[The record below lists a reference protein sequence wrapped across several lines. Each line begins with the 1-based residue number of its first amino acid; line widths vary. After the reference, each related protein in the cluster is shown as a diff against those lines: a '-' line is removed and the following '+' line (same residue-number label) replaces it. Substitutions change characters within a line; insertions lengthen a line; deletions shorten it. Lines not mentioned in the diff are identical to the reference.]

1 MDAVAKFIIDA
12 AEQIVPWMLGT
23 LLAVGVF
30 LTIRLRFVQVLR
42 FPEAVRSMTARSQAG
57 ASGALAPFQAF
68 MTALAGS
75 IGTGNIAGVATAIV
89 KGGPGALFWI
99 WVYGFLAM
107 AIKFAEA
114 SLGLHYRVARGEQ
127 VLSGPMYYL
136 RDGLK
141 APWLA
146 WLFAL
151 IAGVACLF
159 TTPFTQPNSVALVIN
174 SEFGVP
180 KLAVGI
186 VLAIL
191 TWLVIVRGVKS
202 IGAAAEMLSPLK
214 VGLYLTGGAVVIGS
228 HITRLPE
235 VLALVVREAFSTQA
249 ASGALFGLAMM
260 NALRYGVAR
269 GVYANEAGY
278 GTAAV
283 AYGTAKSSHPEQQG
297 LNAVMEAF
305 IISFITSSISALAI
319 LLTDVWTSGA
329 TSSAAVAQA
338 FNASMPTVGGWMVAV
353 SVFLFGYTTLIGW
366 SYYGEQFL
374 EYLFGVRI
382 VMPYRWVFCLLIPLG
397 AVAEVEVVWAWGD
410 VLNGLQIFPNV
421 IGLVGLSGVAAGYAR
436 TRRTPADL

>member
-1 MDAVAKFIIDA
+1 
-12 AEQIVPWMLGT
+12 
-23 LLAVGVF
+23 
-30 LTIRLRFVQVLR
+30 
-42 FPEAVRSMTARSQAG
+42 
-57 ASGALAPFQAF
+57 
-68 MTALAGS
+68 
-75 IGTGNIAGVATAIV
+75 
-89 KGGPGALFWI
+89 
-99 WVYGFLAM
+99 
-107 AIKFAEA
+107 
-114 SLGLHYRVARGEQ
+114 
-127 VLSGPMYYL
+127 
-136 RDGLK
+136 
-141 APWLA
+141 
-146 WLFAL
+146 
-151 IAGVACLF
+151 
-159 TTPFTQPNSVALVIN
+159 
-174 SEFGVP
+174 
-180 KLAVGI
+180 
-186 VLAIL
+186 
-191 TWLVIVRGVKS
+191 
-202 IGAAAEMLSPLK
+202 
-214 VGLYLTGGAVVIGS
+214 
-228 HITRLPE
+228 
-235 VLALVVREAFSTQA
+235 
-249 ASGALFGLAMM
+249 
-260 NALRYGVAR
+260 
-269 GVYANEAGY
+269 
-278 GTAAV
+278 V